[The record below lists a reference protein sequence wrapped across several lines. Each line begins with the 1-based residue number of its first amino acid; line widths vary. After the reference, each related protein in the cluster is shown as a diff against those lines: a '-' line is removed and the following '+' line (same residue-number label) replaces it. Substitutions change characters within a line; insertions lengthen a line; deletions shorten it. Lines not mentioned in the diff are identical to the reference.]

1 MFEAS
6 KVQPSTIHAGFQPKT
21 VVSVSNLSKSRNPSY
36 SQNSDVIR
44 SSTISAACSTG
55 NAWNRT
61 GNHIIGKDSYHTQDS
76 LHFLHKVTILKE
88 DTEFRESTNHIVV
101 SEHVHENIVHTNAS
115 SFIRVELLDQDGVSV
130 KACPFCRRY
139 LLNRTASLF
148 EENFDECTPASS
160 SITSRLRSESEDQS
174 LFSNEIG
181 NFTQEA
187 LTKFNKV
194 LVEGWLLKK
203 GSGGDWLGD
212 TKYKPRWAR
221 LVLVSLPDDVV
232 DVPVLH
238 MYWYE
243 TSTSPSTSIILRDV
257 DVKAIDKDIEKWKNV
272 HCFGIIR
279 SKCQVS
285 SSRTFAASADERN
298 EWVYAIN
305 LALAEYSR
313 KRKQKQF
320 DGKASPERNIM
331 RPINL
336 ASYDSR
342 WREGYFSA

>member
-1 MFEAS
+1 
-6 KVQPSTIHAGFQPKT
+6 
-21 VVSVSNLSKSRNPSY
+21 
-36 SQNSDVIR
+36 VIW
-44 SSTISAACSTG
+44 SSTISAACSSKIVSSTG
-55 NAWNRT
+55 NSLNRT
-61 GNHIIGKDSYHTQDS
+61 GNLIIGKDSSYHTQDS

-115 SFIRVELLDQDGVSV
+115 SFIHVELLDQDGASV

-148 EENFDECTPASS
+148 KENFDECTPASN

-181 NFTQEA
+181 NFSQEA

-194 LVEGWLLKK
+194 LVEGWLFKK

-257 DVKAIDKDIEKWKNV
+257 VVKPIDKDISNWKNA
-272 HCFGIIR
+272 HCFDIIR

-298 EWVYAIN
+298 EWVYALN

-313 KRKQKQF
+313 KRKQKLF
-320 DGKASPERNIM
+320 DGKPLPEKNKM
-331 RPINL
+331 RSTNL
-336 ASYDSR
+336 GSYDSR